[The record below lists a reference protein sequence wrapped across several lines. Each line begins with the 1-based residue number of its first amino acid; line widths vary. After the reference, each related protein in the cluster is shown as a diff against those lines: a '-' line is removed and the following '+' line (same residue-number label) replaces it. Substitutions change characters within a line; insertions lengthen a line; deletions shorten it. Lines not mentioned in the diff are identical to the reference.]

1 MANRG
6 NTQQFRL
13 HEKRPHV
20 TEKQANNSNANVIE
34 DWLVERL
41 ADKLRKASI
50 IVQQTHIP
58 HLLYRTT
65 IEENEDV
72 VNEEVGVIS
81 EKYIVIMIYVYGGFI
96 PCVIQKVEIYTLDK
110 FTRGIVQKRK
120 KDLLLQCLESLDSQ
134 HII

>member
-81 EKYIVIMIYVYGGFI
+81 EKYIVHDI
-96 PCVIQKVEIYTLDK
+96 
-110 FTRGIVQKRK
+110 
-120 KDLLLQCLESLDSQ
+120 CLWRFYSLCYSES
-134 HII
+134 